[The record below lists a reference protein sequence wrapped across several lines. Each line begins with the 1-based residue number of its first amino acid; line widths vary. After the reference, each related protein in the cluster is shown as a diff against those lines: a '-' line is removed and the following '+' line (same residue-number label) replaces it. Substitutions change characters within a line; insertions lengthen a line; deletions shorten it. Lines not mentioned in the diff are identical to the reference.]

1 MKGERLMRY
10 LLRGKFTAK
19 SLQIMQQQ
27 GAVNRTERAKER
39 FRQMGAEIIQPYF
52 VPTKGGLELI
62 AIVEAEEETL
72 AAILCA
78 INAFGQIE
86 EEAIRIMTPEEMDRV
101 IERSLS
107 VSMPAT
113 ASEVAKHG

>member
-1 MKGERLMRY
+1 MRY
-10 LLRGKFTAK
+10 LIRGKFTAH

-52 VPTKGGLELI
+52 VPTNGGIELI
-62 AIVEAEEETL
+62 GIVEAEEETL
-72 AAILCA
+72 AAIHNA

-86 EEAIRIMTPEEMDRV
+86 KKAVRIMTPEEIKKK
-101 IERSLS
+101 IERSHS
-107 VSMPAT
+107 VS
-113 ASEVAKHG
+113 

>member
-1 MKGERLMRY
+1 MRY
-10 LLRGKFTAK
+10 LLRGKFTAE
-19 SLQIMQQQ
+19 SLKIMQQQ

-52 VPTKGGLELI
+52 VPTNGGMELI
-62 AIVEAEEETL
+62 GIVEAEEETL
-72 AAILCA
+72 AAILYA

-86 EEAIRIMTPEEMDRV
+86 EEAVRIMTPEEMDRV
-101 IERSLS
+101 IERSRS
-107 VSMPAT
+107 VSLPAT